1 MSKCNVILI
10 VALLGALAARAQ
22 EPAIAAQAAQA
33 VPALPA
39 VPAMPSVQV
48 EPETP
53 DAVDS
58 TDYRLVTNDVIQI
71 KVFQEADLDSVL
83 RISKEGTVTFPLI
96 GAVQVGGKTPQDAA
110 LSIKALLAKDYLVNP
125 QVSLTVVEYAK
136 QRFTVLGQVQRPGSY
151 DLPDR
156 DALTLIQAIGVA
168 GGYTRI
174 ADPGKIVLK
183 RTLDGKESVLHLNAK
198 KMAGGATAS
207 SFDVRA
213 GDIITVGESIF

>member
-1 MSKCNVILI
+1 MSKCNVILL
-10 VALLGALAARAQ
+10 VALLGAFSARAQ
-22 EPAIAAQAAQA
+22 EPIAAQA
-33 VPALPA
+33 VPA
-39 VPAMPSVQV
+39 VPAMPAVQV
-48 EPETP
+48 APETP

-58 TDYRLVTNDVIQI
+58 TDYRLVTNNVIQI

-83 RISKEGTVTFPLI
+83 RISKEGTITFPLI
-96 GAVQVGGKTPQDAA
+96 GVVQVGAKTPQDAA
-110 LSIKALLAKDYLVNP
+110 LSIKAMLAKDYLVNP
-125 QVSLTVVEYAK
+125 QVSVTVVEYAK

-156 DALTLIQAIGVA
+156 DALTLIQAIGLA

-174 ADPGKIVLK
+174 ADPGRIILK

-198 KMAGGATAS
+198 KMAGGSTES
-207 SFDVRA
+207 TFDVRS